1 MSKDLASFDPVQTAS
16 ECIGQPELFGSA
28 AIFTPD
34 EANLIR
40 TSLTYRHNGRTATR
54 DEQRCLAI
62 AAARLSGWSDRRIA
76 EQMHVSRHTISRV
89 VEYLERSGKLAP
101 LKDRVLRGLGEV
113 AESAVNR
120 LREQLEDTDTLDPDM
135 AGMIKS
141 LSILAGIGADKLA
154 APAVG
159 DLHLHLHQA
168 GSGPTSQ
175 ESASEY
181 FEKLRR
187 LQPDSKSGPA
197 GSEDGTCI
205 DIEPTVAV
213 CESPN
218 GPADLPDG
226 ARGLAYPWPPV
237 RPAGSGPDAA
247 GVRATV
253 EGAGGGCAPAGAGE
267 DGDGLPL
274 PEFIDKSASPLV
286 VARVCGAG
294 SLPGE
299 KANHPTAG
307 VVVALPPETR
317 NDNTGP
323 LSEKIPTP

>member
-1 MSKDLASFDPVQTAS
+1 MSKELAQFDPVQTAS

-40 TSLTYRHNGRTATR
+40 TSLTYKHNGRTATR

-89 VEYLERSGKLAP
+89 VEYLERAGKLAP

-120 LREQLEDTDTLDPDM
+120 LREQLEDTDTLDPEM

-168 GSGPTSQ
+168 GAGPTSA
-175 ESASEY
+175 ESANEY

-187 LQPDSKSGPA
+187 IQPDSKSGQA
-197 GSEDGTCI
+197 GSKEGTCI
-205 DIEPTVAV
+205 DILPTEAV
-213 CESPN
+213 CDAPN
-218 GPADLPDG
+218 RAADLSDG
-226 ARGLAYPWPPV
+226 PLTLASPWPPV
-237 RPAGSGPDAA
+237 HPADSWSNDES
-247 GVRATV
+247 VRAIV
-253 EGAGGGCAPAGAGE
+253 EGAGGGHAPAGAGE
-267 DGDGLPL
+267 DVDGLPL
-274 PEFIDKSASPLV
+274 PEFIDKSASPL
-286 VARVCGAG
+286 AAPRVCGAG
-294 SLPGE
+294 SLPGG
-299 KANHPTAG
+299 KTNLPTAD
-307 VVVALPPETR
+307 VAAALPPETR
-317 NDNTGP
+317 GEHTGP
-323 LSEKIPTP
+323 LSENTP